1 MRELFR
7 LVTSFAFVCHP
18 SADFHNFLIFEK
30 YPIQQNYPNNNLE
43 SENSSNEDILNV
55 SSRTS
60 DVTSAR
66 DNIDDLVFR
75 HPSIINPTQTS
86 TADGSVKSQVP
97 IDQQKKSHHLNE
109 HNKKLSNINTCKGL
123 QRKLEQKVERAKK
136 NFLHN
141 EKVNQMENDDVSLL
155 LRDNLEMILLAK
167 RRRSCS

>member
-1 MRELFR
+1 MGKFC
-7 LVTSFAFVCHP
+7 LVLIDPCEKFSVLSEVFPSFVVCQQK
-18 SADFHNFLIFEK
+18 FTNFYLLKKI
-30 YPIQQNYPNNNLE
+30 IQQNYTNNNLE

-75 HPSIINPTQTS
+75 NPSIINPTQTS
-86 TADGSVKSQVP
+86 TADSSVKSQVP
-97 IDQQKKSHHLNE
+97 IEQQKKSHHLNE

-141 EKVNQMENDDVSLL
+141 EKLNQLENDIVG
-155 LRDNLEMILLAK
+155 I
-167 RRRSCS
+167 